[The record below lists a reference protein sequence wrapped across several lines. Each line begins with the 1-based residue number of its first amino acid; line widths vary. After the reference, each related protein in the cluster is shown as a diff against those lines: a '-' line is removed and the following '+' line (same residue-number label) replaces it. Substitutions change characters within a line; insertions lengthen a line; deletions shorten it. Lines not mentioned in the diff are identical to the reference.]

1 MSRKVE
7 YCCDCC
13 KKQVEDENELVDV
26 NVITVREELCYE
38 SKHKEMCIECWKEY
52 TDRMIEVGKDLFDSK
67 SKKEIEKED
76 IKVVQEDIKIDQER
90 AEYTIVISLDE
101 NKINDAIEEFKLVI
115 QELDSRIKRSIE
127 EFKKSIKTTA
137 HKNID

>member
-13 KKQVEDENELVDV
+13 KKQVEDENKLVDV

-38 SKHKEMCIECWKEY
+38 SKHKEMCIDCWKEY
-52 TDRMIEVGKDLFDSK
+52 TDRMIEVGKELFDSK

-76 IKVVQEDIKIDQER
+76 IKIDQDK
-90 AEYTIVISLDE
+90 AEYTMVISIDE
-101 NKINDAIEEFKLVI
+101 NKINEMIKEFNLVMQEIELRLRKGIEEFK
-115 QELDSRIKRSIE
+115 E
-127 EFKKSIKTTA
+127 SIKTTA
-137 HKNID
+137 YKNID

>member
-52 TDRMIEVGKDLFDSK
+52 TDRMIEVGEELFESK
-67 SKKEIEKED
+67 SKKDIEDIEKED
-76 IKVVQEDIKIDQER
+76 IKTEKDR
-90 AEYTIVISLDE
+90 AEITMVIGIEE
-101 NKINDAIEEFKLVI
+101 NNINEMIKEFKLVI

>member
-52 TDRMIEVGKDLFDSK
+52 TDRMIEVGEELFESK
-67 SKKEIEKED
+67 SKKDIENIEKED
-76 IKVVQEDIKIDQER
+76 IKTEKDR
-90 AEYTIVISLDE
+90 AEITMVIGIEE
-101 NKINDAIEEFKLVI
+101 NNINEMIKEFKLVI